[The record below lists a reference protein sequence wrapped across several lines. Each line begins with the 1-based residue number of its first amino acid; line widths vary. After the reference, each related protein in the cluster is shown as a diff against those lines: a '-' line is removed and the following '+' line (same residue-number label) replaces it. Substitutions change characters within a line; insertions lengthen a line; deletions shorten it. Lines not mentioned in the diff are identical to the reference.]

1 MLKFFEQC
9 KFPTLGIT
17 ENQIDGP
24 SLIILFKDVEA
35 EDIFTVCL
43 CVCNYYNV
51 RACTQSVCYIECSH
65 YLHTRPSQAYVLRC
79 T

>member
-35 EDIFTVCL
+35 EDIFTVCA
-43 CVCNYYNV
+43 CA
-51 RACTQSVCYIECSH
+51 RAFTQSMCYIEPFH
-65 YLHTRPSQAYVLRC
+65 YLHTRPS
-79 T
+79 

>member
-35 EDIFTVCL
+35 EDIFTVC
-43 CVCNYYNV
+43 VRT
-51 RACTQSVCYIECSH
+51 RACTQSMCYIVCFH
-65 YLHTRPSQAYVLRC
+65 YLQAHPSQAYVLIC

>member
-35 EDIFTVCL
+35 EDIFTVC
-43 CVCNYYNV
+43 VCA
-51 RACTQSVCYIECSH
+51 RACTQIMCYIVCFH
-65 YLHTRPSQAYVLRC
+65 YLQARPSQAYALRC